1 MVISYHLENRKK
13 QKNLLNT
20 FFSKTAYYCFRYQ
33 EYRLFWIAALF
44 SNIGMWSLVYG
55 RLWLMR
61 TLTDSEIMLGLV
73 ITANLAP
80 ILLFSLFGGI
90 ISDKHNRLQIVR
102 STRLLF
108 ALVTLITGILIQ
120 QKLIEPWHVISLSI
134 FTGTFLAIDIPARS
148 AMIAK
153 LIPKKDLPGGIVLY
167 SIIFGGSAVLGP
179 LIFAPIVSIMGLE
192 YLFYMIA
199 LSYIFTVIT
208 LYKMDSSLHV
218 TNQIKDISY
227 IQSLYE
233 GFRYLGSNKNIHFII
248 ILGIVVGLF
257 SSSFEILLP
266 VFTDEIF
273 YGDSSTYSRLLLF
286 LGLGGLF
293 GTFALSLSG
302 AYFNKLIFLIFS
314 TILFG
319 FLLIIFSTTN
329 DLSFAILIIP
339 FIGMASVW
347 KGTINTT
354 MVQTLVEE
362 NFRGRTMSMQQ
373 WAWGSAALGGIFTGF
388 FAQNYGAPKTLILS
402 GILIIFSAI
411 FIGSLLLKFLKN
423 R

>member
-1 MVISYHLENRKK
+1 
-13 QKNLLNT
+13 
-20 FFSKTAYYCFRYQ
+20 
-33 EYRLFWIAALF
+33 
-44 SNIGMWSLVYG
+44 
-55 RLWLMR
+55 MR
-61 TLTDSEIMLGLV
+61 TLTDSEIMLGLI

-120 QKLIEPWHVISLSI
+120 QKWIEPWHVISLSI

-233 GFRYLGSNKNIHFII
+233 GFRYLGSNKNILFII

-286 LGLGGLF
+286 LGLG
-293 GTFALSLSG
+293 
-302 AYFNKLIFLIFS
+302 
-314 TILFG
+314 
-319 FLLIIFSTTN
+319 
-329 DLSFAILIIP
+329 
-339 FIGMASVW
+339 
-347 KGTINTT
+347 
-354 MVQTLVEE
+354 
-362 NFRGRTMSMQQ
+362 
-373 WAWGSAALGGIFTGF
+373 
-388 FAQNYGAPKTLILS
+388 
-402 GILIIFSAI
+402 
-411 FIGSLLLKFLKN
+411 
-423 R
+423 

>member
-120 QKLIEPWHVISLSI
+120 QNLIEPWHVIALSI

-199 LSYIFTVIT
+199 ISYIFTLIT
-208 LYKMDSSLHV
+208 Y
-218 TNQIKDISY
+218 IKW
-227 IQSLYE
+227 
-233 GFRYLGSNKNIHFII
+233 
-248 ILGIVVGLF
+248 
-257 SSSFEILLP
+257 
-266 VFTDEIF
+266 
-273 YGDSSTYSRLLLF
+273 
-286 LGLGGLF
+286 
-293 GTFALSLSG
+293 
-302 AYFNKLIFLIFS
+302 
-314 TILFG
+314 
-319 FLLIIFSTTN
+319 
-329 DLSFAILIIP
+329 IP
-339 FIGMASVW
+339 HYM
-347 KGTINTT
+347 
-354 MVQTLVEE
+354 
-362 NFRGRTMSMQQ
+362 
-373 WAWGSAALGGIFTGF
+373 
-388 FAQNYGAPKTLILS
+388 
-402 GILIIFSAI
+402 
-411 FIGSLLLKFLKN
+411 
-423 R
+423 